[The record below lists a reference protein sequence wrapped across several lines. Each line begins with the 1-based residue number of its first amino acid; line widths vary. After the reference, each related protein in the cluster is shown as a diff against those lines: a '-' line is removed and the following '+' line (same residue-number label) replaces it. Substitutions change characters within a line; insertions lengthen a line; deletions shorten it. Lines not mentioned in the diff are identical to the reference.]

1 MNENREEIKTENSST
16 VAWRTLRLNGG
27 DIEEKEDEIA
37 AESGGTVRSR
47 MVGGVRVLSGTGVQ
61 YGGRPAENVQH
72 AATIEFYR
80 PPDNPNV
87 TGPMPEVYD
96 TGRPNPFLTPDVR

>member
-1 MNENREEIKTENSST
+1 MEWLWVSDDGHLMT
-16 VAWRTLRLNGG
+16 
-27 DIEEKEDEIA
+27 EDEIA
-37 AESGGTVRSR
+37 AESGGMVRSR